1 MSDGF
6 QYFDIIFFALI
17 AVFVILRLRSALG
30 RRTGQERE
38 RPSNIF
44 SRSAEP
50 DEQNSGKVIHLPGH
64 GENSEDEI
72 FEKELSAI
80 GERETTV
87 SDSADSA
94 AADAPANKND
104 EIDEIRAGLSQI
116 RMADPD
122 FSPRV
127 FLSGAKGAFEM
138 IIEAFAAGDTATL
151 RPLLGDDVYDEFA
164 DVIRARIAAKESVET
179 TIVALDSTDIVVAS
193 LTGSTARLTMQFVS
207 QQMSVTRDADGEEVE
222 GESGAVMRVIDLWT
236 FARNTNSID
245 PNWAV
250 VETRTPD

>member
-30 RRTGQERE
+30 RRTGQNRH
-38 RPSNIF
+38 RPGNIF
-44 SRSAEP
+44 SRSTEP
-50 DEQNSGKVIHLPGH
+50 DEQKTGKVIHLPSRGDD
-64 GENSEDEI
+64 SEDEI
-72 FEKELSAI
+72 FEKELLDI
-80 GERETTV
+80 DGRE
-87 SDSADSA
+87 DK
-94 AADAPANKND
+94 PAETKGD
-104 EIDEIRAGLSQI
+104 DIDDIRAALSQI

-122 FSPRV
+122 FSPRTFV
-127 FLSGAKGAFEM
+127 AGAKGAFEM
-138 IIEAFAAGDTATL
+138 IVEAFAAGDTATL

-164 DVIRARIAAKESVET
+164 DVIRARIAAKETVET
-179 TIVALDSTDIVVAS
+179 TIVALDSVDIAAAS
-193 LTGSTARLTMQFVS
+193 LTGSTARLTIKFVS
-207 QQMSVTRDADGEEVE
+207 QQMSVTRDESGAEVE
-222 GESGAVMRVIDLWT
+222 GEPEAVVRVIDLWT